1 MTAKII
7 KNIRCGNLFSFHILT
22 KTNETINISRGKSQ
36 LVKKQLVEYIGSIL

>member
-1 MTAKII
+1 MQHILRVDNT
-7 KNIRCGNLFSFHILT
+7 SILT